1 MISVGL
7 RSFATWTWW
16 KRHVLNEPWKK
27 LSMFLAKEPIRGSRF
42 VAALDDVVVKD
53 TQHTKLSRRDFS
65 QTVMTQ

>member
-1 MISVGL
+1 
-7 RSFATWTWW
+7 
-16 KRHVLNEPWKK
+16 VLNEPWKK